1 MASDRD
7 DWDDLFTLNGIKEV
21 GAGRKGSRDDF
32 SFLFFLFFFASLSL
46 LPRRQVV
53 AAKKKEREKKNW
65 ESATCLF

>member
-21 GAGRKGSRDDF
+21 GAGRKACRDDF
-32 SFLFFLFFFASLSL
+32 SFLFFLFFCITEFTAE
-46 LPRRQVV
+46 
-53 AAKKKEREKKNW
+53 AAGRGCKKKVRGKKNW